1 MNGERREERAAQQEA
16 SHAGNFWIEPHGCE
30 YVPGGH
36 GPAIIITGQAIGPGA
51 EKLGLDAAND
61 FLRSIGST
69 SSIEFPGH
77 FELRLVTHEGIRTAW
92 PGIQLLEEAVEAI
105 ERPVVAAHPGEQAI

>member
-16 SHAGNFWIEPHGCE
+16 CHAGNFWIEPHGCE

-36 GPAIIITGQAIGPGA
+36 GPAIIVTRQAIGPGA
-51 EKLGLDAAND
+51 EKLGLDAAHD

-69 SSIEFPGH
+69 GSIKFPGH
-77 FELRLVTHEGIRTAW
+77 REPRVVPHEGMRTAL

-105 ERPVVAAHPGEQAI
+105 DRLVVAAHHGEKAI